1 MRDLYLILG
10 VERTATPE
18 EIKKA
23 YRKLAMKF
31 HPDRTDNDPKK
42 SERFKEVTAAFDVL
56 GDTEKRKLYDEF
68 GELATRPGFDPEQA
82 RQYAQAREAT
92 RGGFN
97 WSQAQGS
104 GVHSTDDFLKFIFG
118 DLFGGGRGGGGFDP
132 GGPGFGAGG
141 PGFGSG
147 GPGFGP
153 GFGAAGPAGAAPRDL
168 QQELAL
174 NFLQAVR
181 GDQVEIRLRY
191 QDRCPAC
198 GGRGGRRNSG
208 ACTACGGQG
217 TQIIDRTL
225 KVRIPPGAED
235 GRKLRIRHQGAAA
248 GPGGT
253 PGDLVLTIRVA
264 PHPYYTRRDR
274 DIHVTVPITLE
285 KAFSGARLKLE
296 TPLGKSI
303 RLTVPPGSGQGAQ
316 LRVPGHGVQSSGCD
330 PAGDFIITLKIQL
343 PARITPERMEAARL
357 LSEDVTLE
365 LPGQMQYVD

>member
-1 MRDLYLILG
+1 MRDLYQILG
-10 VERTATPE
+10 VERTATPD

-42 SERFKEVTAAFDVL
+42 SEKFKEITAAFDVL
-56 GDTEKRKLYDEF
+56 GDPGKRKLYDEF

-92 RGGFN
+92 GGGFN

-118 DLFGGGRGGGGFDP
+118 DLFGGGRGGGG
-132 GGPGFGAGG
+132 GFGTDFGTGFGTG
-141 PGFGSG
+141 PGFGS
-147 GPGFGP
+147 PFGSA
-153 GFGAAGPAGAAPRDL
+153 GAAGASPRDL
-168 QQELAL
+168 QQELSL
-174 NFLQAVR
+174 DFLQAVR

-208 ACTACGGQG
+208 ACATCGGQG

-248 GPGGT
+248 GPGGS

-264 PHPYYTRRDR
+264 PHPYFTRRDR
-274 DIHVTVPITLE
+274 DILVTVPITLE
-285 KAFSGARLKLE
+285 KALAGARLKLE

-303 RLTVPPGSGQGAQ
+303 RLTVPPGSGPGAQ
-316 LRVPGHGVQSSGCD
+316 LRVPGHGVQGSGCE
-330 PAGDFIITLKIQL
+330 PPGDFIITLKIQL

-357 LSEDVTLE
+357 LSEDVALE